1 MRCAGLPACH
11 SHSVSPIHSKAFKQ
25 PCAYLPCTSNVPTC
39 ILQNDVG
46 TDTPLQVSE
55 DEGGDED
62 DAYDGDASDGYGSDS
77 GEGTSDEDSG
87 YSSDG
92 APARRNGAASDGNSS
107 DPPGLVDA
115 SVRAP
120 FLAAALGAASC
131 VCVDCSSECIKAEAA

>member
-1 MRCAGLPACH
+1 M
-11 SHSVSPIHSKAFKQ
+11 
-25 PCAYLPCTSNVPTC
+25 
-39 ILQNDVG
+39 G

-120 FLAAALGAASC
+120 SLAAALGAANC
-131 VCVDCSSECIKAEAA
+131 VCGLLIRMHQSGGSIMLLLAELRCMLSEVLR